1 MTSRLKTPR
10 TLQPREVPH
19 GNTKYT
25 DDDIIAA
32 VQRLAA
38 EHGDELTLHTFR
50 RATGIGT
57 TTIQTRFGGWIALR
71 ERAGFARRKSYLVK
85 ARVHSA
91 SSLVATLREVI
102 KKTGP
107 FLNLMEFCEHAGV
120 SSTTIQR
127 YCGTWNRLRLAAGLP
142 QRPYRQRLH
151 SELDLLFELHRL
163 VQQIGEF
170 PTSEQ
175 LDRHGRFCYATYH
188 ARYKSMWK
196 LRQRYLVFVNRVN
209 RALAPKVPH
218 P

>member
-1 MTSRLKTPR
+1 MKFRLKKPR

-25 DDDIIAA
+25 DEDIIA

-38 EHGDELTLHTFR
+38 EHGDELTLHAFR
-50 RATGIGT
+50 LATGIGT

-91 SSLVATLREVI
+91 SSLVAQLQAVV

-107 FLNLMEFCEHAGV
+107 HLNLMEFCEHAGV

-127 YCGTWNRLRLAAGLP
+127 YCGTWNKLRLAAGLP
-142 QRPYRQRLH
+142 QRPKRQRLY
-151 SELDLLFELHRL
+151 SDSTCCSNFIVSCNRSASSPPPNSSTATAASAMRL
-163 VQQIGEF
+163 I
-170 PTSEQ
+170 TR
-175 LDRHGRFCYATYH
+175 DI
-188 ARYKSMWK
+188 
-196 LRQRYLVFVNRVN
+196 NRCGSSGSGIWCSSID
-209 RALAPKVPH
+209 
-218 P
+218 

>member
-1 MTSRLKTPR
+1 MVSPLKKPR
-10 TLQPREVPH
+10 KLQPRDIPH

-25 DDDIIAA
+25 DADVIAA

-71 ERAGFARRKSYLVK
+71 EQAGFARRKSYLVK

-91 SSLVATLREVI
+91 SSLVAQLQVVVQ
-102 KKTGP
+102 KTGP
-107 FLNLMEFCEHAGV
+107 HLSLMEFCEHAGV

-127 YCGTWNRLRLAAGLP
+127 YCGTWNKLRLAAGLP
-142 QRPYRQRLH
+142 PRPKRQRLY

-163 VQQIGEF
+163 VQHLGEF

-188 ARYKSMWK
+188 ARYGSTQK
-196 LRQRYLVFVNRVN
+196 LRQRYQEFVTRLN
-209 RALAPKVPH
+209 RAIANTIAR
-218 P
+218 

>member
-1 MTSRLKTPR
+1 MISKRKKPR
-10 TLQPREVPH
+10 KLQPRDIPH

-25 DDDIIAA
+25 DDDVVAA

-57 TTIQTRFGGWIALR
+57 TTIQTRFGGWLALR
-71 ERAGFARRKSYLVK
+71 ERAGLHHRKSYLVR
-85 ARVHSA
+85 ARVHCA
-91 SSLVATLREVI
+91 SSLVRQLQEVV
-102 KKTGP
+102 KETGP
-107 FLNLMEFCEHAGV
+107 HLNLMEFCERAGV

-127 YCGTWNRLRLAAGLP
+127 YCGTWNKLRLAAGLP
-142 QRPYRQRLH
+142 VRPKRQRLY

-163 VQQIGEF
+163 VQHLGEF

-188 ARYKSMWK
+188 ARYGSMLN
-196 LRQRYLVFVNRVN
+196 LRKRYHQFATRLN
-209 RALAPKVPH
+209 RAIANAAFQ
-218 P
+218 